1 MTEKEREI
9 FYRLLVDL
17 FIDNPKRKQPQV
29 KEERDTD
36 ENVSTRERSRST
48 KPHSRQTISHE

>member
-1 MTEKEREI
+1 MTDQEKEI

-29 KEERDTD
+29 QEGLRTD
-36 ENVSTRERSRST
+36 EKVSSRETKRSRT
-48 KPHSRQTISHE
+48 RPYQATQDK